1 MLYLKDMIDVNQK
14 LTLQVAHLA
23 RLELSRSEVEVY
35 TTQLNQILQ
44 YVQKLQEVDVQGVEP
59 MVHPIPLNTFLREDL
74 IQEPAQDAEGN
85 SLILGS
91 APEALFDGF
100 KVPPILS

>member
-1 MLYLKDMIDVNQK
+1 MLYLKEMIDVNSK
-14 LTLQVAHLA
+14 LTLQVAQLA
-23 RLELSRSEVEVY
+23 RLELSPSEVEVY
-35 TTQLNQILQ
+35 THQFNQILQ

-59 MVHPIPLNTFLREDL
+59 MVHPIPLSTSLREDL
-74 IQEPAQDAEGN
+74 IQEPTQDAEGK

-91 APEALFDGF
+91 APEILFDGF